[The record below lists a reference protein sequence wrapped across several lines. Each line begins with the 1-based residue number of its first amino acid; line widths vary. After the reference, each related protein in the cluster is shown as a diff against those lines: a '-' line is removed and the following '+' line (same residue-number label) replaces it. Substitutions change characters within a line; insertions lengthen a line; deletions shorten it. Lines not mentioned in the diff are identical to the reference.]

1 MAEPLTELDKFL
13 LNQWTDASAL
23 REALTDLE
31 QRLSDRL
38 RGVAD
43 RLPPWLESRG
53 FILQDIEAKY
63 ACINVGKKAWMSA
76 DGEARIYISVAA
88 LYPFGFR
95 RNEEDHPYVW
105 VYTYGLSKAEQKAF
119 RDAAVKRIGE
129 KPGYWINDD
138 CSQKAPVGRY
148 IRSHGDAER
157 VQLALSEDALEAFVK
172 EQLEPLLEISAD
184 LDAALAET

>member
-1 MAEPLTELDKFL
+1 MAEPLTELDTFL
-13 LNQWTDASAL
+13 LKQWGDASAL
-23 REALTDLE
+23 REALTELE
-31 QRLSDRL
+31 ERLSDRL

-43 RLPPWLESRG
+43 RLPPWLEARG
-53 FILQDIEAKY
+53 FVLHDVEARY
-63 ACINVGKKAWMSA
+63 SCINVGKKAWMNE
-76 DGEARIYISVAA
+76 DGGTRIYISIAA

-95 RNEEDHPYVW
+95 KNQEEHPYVW
-105 VYTYGLSKAEQKAF
+105 VYTYGLSKTEQKAF

-172 EQLEPLLEISAD
+172 DQLEPLLEISSE
-184 LDAALAET
+184 LDAALSEV